1 MASDSDARGSDGGAK
16 SAAGSRG
23 ERAPD
28 AICEGGDLDCGS
40 GLLLIIR
47 EAMAPLPPR
56 GLLEVRSRETS
67 VKEDLPA
74 WCRLVGHEL
83 AEVVAREGG
92 STAYRIVKGGAA
104 DRATSAE
111 APLAAD
117 LEQARRFTWSARVRW
132 TAGMQATSYVRN
144 HAVAVGQPAS
154 FDTADPAPSA
164 IELLLSALGGCLAVG
179 LQWRASRE
187 GIAVR
192 QLEVSLKA
200 RSTDIL
206 LFLGLAEA
214 SRAATG
220 AATDGGHPGLAAIEG
235 SLYAD
240 CDCDEETLQALFAD
254 TVARSPVAQTLLR
267 GVPLQVSA
275 KLA

>member
-1 MASDSDARGSDGGAK
+1 MAPEPDR
-16 SAAGSRG
+16 SRA

-56 GLLEVRSRETS
+56 GLLEVRSRESS

-83 AEVVAREGG
+83 VEAVAREGG

-179 LQWRASRE
+179 LQWRASRQ

-206 LFLGLAEA
+206 VFLGLAEA
-214 SRAATG
+214 GRADAATT
-220 AATDGGHPGLAAIEG
+220 AARTAHPGLAAIEG

-240 CDCDEETLQALFAD
+240 CDCDEEQLQALFAE

-267 GVPLQVSA
+267 GVPLQVTA